1 MLRLVLSIIGGV
13 VAAFVIVFLG
23 DMLSQS
29 LATSAGPAPT
39 DMNDRAAMEAYVAGL
54 PTAVFI
60 VMLAT
65 WTVAAF
71 AAGAFAARFAR
82 RGEWPGWVA
91 AGLFLC
97 ATAANLFLIPHPT
110 WMAVAG
116 VVLVVAAGWFGA
128 RTGSTGFLRAA

>member
-1 MLRLVLSIIGGV
+1 MLRLILSIVVGV
-13 VAAFVIVFLG
+13 VIAFVIVMAG

-29 LATSAGPAPT
+29 MAASAGPAPT
-39 DMNDRAAMEAYVAGL
+39 DMSDRAAMEAYVAGL
-54 PTAVFI
+54 PTVVF
-60 VMLAT
+60 VTMLAT

-71 AAGAFAARFAR
+71 AAAAFAARFGR
-82 RGEWPGWVA
+82 RGAWPGWVA

-97 ATAANLFLIPHPT
+97 ATAANLIMIPHPA

-128 RTGSTGFLRAA
+128 RVGSSGVARS